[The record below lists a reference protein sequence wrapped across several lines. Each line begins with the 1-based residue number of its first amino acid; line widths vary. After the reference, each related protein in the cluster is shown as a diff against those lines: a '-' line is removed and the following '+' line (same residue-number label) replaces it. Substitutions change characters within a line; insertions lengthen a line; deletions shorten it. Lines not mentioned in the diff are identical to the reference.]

1 MRKLL
6 TSLGV
11 LAVLVASSASAQTSP
26 VPTGKSGVLSIQ
38 PISAMLTVYSGEGEL
53 ALNPSVTL
61 GAGATY
67 WDAGSLGDDNIT
79 YLSGDLKLR
88 YYPEAHALQG
98 FSFGG
103 SVGLTRVAEA
113 DTISKTSP
121 SIGVMLEYSWLLGA
135 SKSFYIA
142 TGLGAKA
149 VFISSDDFG
158 ENVTARYPT
167 ARLSVGFA
175 F

>member
-6 TSLGV
+6 TSFGV
-11 LAVLVASSASAQTSP
+11 LAVLVAGSASAQSNP
-26 VPTGKSGVLSIQ
+26 APTGKSGVLSIQ

-53 ALNPSVTL
+53 AINRSVTL
-61 GAGATY
+61 GVGATY
-67 WDAGSLGDDNIT
+67 WDAGSLGADNAS
-79 YLSGDLKLR
+79 YLSGDFKVR

-103 SVGLTRVAEA
+103 SVGLTRVSES
-113 DTISKTSP
+113 DTLSQTSP
-121 SIGVMLEYSWLLGA
+121 SIGVLLEYSWLLGA
-135 SKSFYIA
+135 SKTFYVA
-142 TGLGAKA
+142 AGLGAKA
-149 VFISSDDFG
+149 VFVNTDDF
-158 ENVTARYPT
+158 NDVTARYPT

>member
-6 TSLGV
+6 TTLGGI
-11 LAVLVASSASAQTSP
+11 AVLVASSASAQANP
-26 VPTGKSGVLSIQ
+26 APTGKSGVLSIQ

-53 ALNPSVTL
+53 ALNRSVTL

-67 WDAGSLGDDNIT
+67 WDAGSLGDDDFT

-113 DTISKTSP
+113 DTVSQTSP
-121 SIGVMLEYSWLLGA
+121 SIGVMLEYGWLLGQ
-135 SKSFYIA
+135 SRSFYVGV
-142 TGLGAKA
+142 GLGAKA
-149 VFISSDDFG
+149 VFINTDDFDS
-158 ENVTARYPT
+158 VTARYPT